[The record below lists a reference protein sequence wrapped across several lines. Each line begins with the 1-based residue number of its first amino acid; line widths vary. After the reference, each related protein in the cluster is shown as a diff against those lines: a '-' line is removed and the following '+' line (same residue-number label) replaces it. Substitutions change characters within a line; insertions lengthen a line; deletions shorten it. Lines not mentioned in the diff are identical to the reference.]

1 MINVEFVKKLMD
13 ERGMKRRVLAE
24 AMNVTESCLSR
35 LLTGKRK
42 GSLEVLEALAT
53 VFPDTDLRLFLVL
66 DKPDKSEELR

>member
-1 MINVEFVKKLMD
+1 LINVEFVKKLMD
-13 ERGMKRRVLAE
+13 ERGMKRRALAK

-35 LLTGKRK
+35 LLSGKRN